1 MKNYDPTRLV
11 AALEGLL
18 AERNESYR
26 EASLRAGLDHG
37 AVRRYVRDRRRPSR
51 GALLA
56 LADHFEVNPND
67 LLTRTGYQPMK
78 MFERDSADLAGL
90 TPDVRRLADD
100 LERIGDPVLR
110 RRLTEALRL
119 SIAGYLE
126 GREPDRS
133 NASHS

>member
-1 MKNYDPTRLV
+1 MKNYDSARLI
-11 AALEGLL
+11 ATLEGLL

-37 AVRRYVRDRRRPSR
+37 AVRRYMRDDQRPSR
-51 GALLA
+51 GSLLA

-67 LLTRTGYQPMK
+67 LLVRAGYQPMK
-78 MFERDSADLAGL
+78 MFERDAVDLAGL
-90 TPDVRRLADD
+90 TPDVRQLADD

-126 GREPDRS
+126 EREPDRS
-133 NASHS
+133 NVSRS